1 MKKILFVR
9 ILIGIVVLTFTSCV
23 SVKYVSFECLQG
35 AEVNYPNQVRKVGLI
50 NCVPVMS
57 EQDWDKFGIPGFC
70 EGEGELTTEI
80 LAQEIAE
87 TRYFEQVVISDSV
100 LVPLDADGELSCGQ
114 IDSLIHDLG
123 VDMLFTVERVKL
135 RMEKGM
141 AWSPKH
147 MRDIPALHVEI
158 TPLVG
163 AYKEGRELPLFKLC
177 KSDTL
182 SCEWTRNLPLQEIV
196 EAASEHAATSSVKH
210 LLPYWEEMDR
220 YYFDGGISEMR
231 DAGVYLREQNWTE
244 AAELWKT
251 IYDKKKGKYKMYA
264 AFNLALYHEMQ
275 SEFDLAMEYLKV
287 ASQLAADDS
296 SEEDLIRFYLSQ
308 LEEQAKQN
316 RRLQIQMKRFE

>member
-1 MKKILFVR
+1 MKKLLFS
-9 ILIGIVVLTFTSCV
+9 LIWIGAVGIFTSCV
-23 SVKYVSFECLQG
+23 SVKHVSFECLRQ
-35 AEVNYPNQVRKVGLI
+35 ADVNYPSQVKTVGVV

-70 EGEGELTTEI
+70 EGKGELTTEI

-87 TRYFEQVVISDSV
+87 TQYFEQVVISDST
-100 LVPLDADGELSCGQ
+100 LVRLDTDGGLSCKQ
-114 IDSLIHDLG
+114 IDSLIHNLG

-141 AWSPKH
+141 AWSSRH

-158 TPLVG
+158 TPLIG

-182 SCEWTRNLPLQEIV
+182 SCEWTRNLPLQEII
-196 EAASEHAATSSVKH
+196 EAASEHAATSSMKR

-220 YYFDGGISEMR
+220 YYFDGGVSEMR
-231 DAGVYLREQNWTE
+231 DAGVYVRERNWPE
-244 AAELWKT
+244 AAALWKT
-251 IYDKKKGKYKMYA
+251 LYDKNKGKYKMYA

-275 SEFDLAMEYLKV
+275 SEFDLAKEYLET
-287 ASQLAADDS
+287 ASGLAMDG
-296 SEEDLIRFYLSQ
+296 SEEKSFILFYLYQ
-308 LEEQAKQN
+308 LEERMKENQ
-316 RRLQIQMKRFE
+316 RLQIQMKRFEE